1 MDANEEAVMLGKR
14 LATWQHPAVMQPL
27 QRFAQQM
34 FGPHVKVDCLFP
46 TSNQTDGF
54 PTKMLP

>member
-1 MDANEEAVMLGKR
+1 MLGKR
-14 LATWQHPAVMQPL
+14 LAMWQPPAVMQPL

-34 FGPHVKVDCLFP
+34 FGSHVKVDCLFP
-46 TSNQTDGF
+46 ASNQTDGF

>member
-14 LATWQHPAVMQPL
+14 LATWQPPAVMQPL

-46 TSNQTDGF
+46 TLNQKIGF
-54 PTKMLP
+54 PTERLP

>member
-14 LATWQHPAVMQPL
+14 LATWQPPAVMQPL

-34 FGPHVKVDCLFP
+34 IGPHVKVDCLFL
-46 TSNQTDGF
+46 TSNQTDSF
-54 PTKMLP
+54 PTERLP